1 MPDPLTIGQ
10 AASATGLSVHAL
22 RWFEAEGMLLRE
34 VPRTSSGRRRYA
46 EEDIAWIL
54 LCNRF
59 RASGMPIETI
69 VRFAALVRQGP
80 GNEQERLE
88 LLQSH
93 EERVRTDIDV
103 LREHLDVISAK
114 VRAYEQHVAAGTAS
128 DVWDPRDVATAP

>member
-1 MPDPLTIGQ
+1 MPDLLTIGQ

-22 RWFEAEGMLLRE
+22 RWFEAEGMLLRD
-34 VPRTSSGRRRYA
+34 VPRTASGRRRYA
-46 EEDIAWIL
+46 EEDIEWIL

-80 GNEQERLE
+80 GNEQERLD
-88 LLQSH
+88 LLRSH
-93 EERVRTDIDV
+93 EDRVRTDIDV

-114 VRAYEQHVAAGTAS
+114 VRAYEQHLTAGTAS
-128 DVWDPRDVATAP
+128 ELWDPRAGAQAP